1 MKNII
6 ITILILSNLFLTV
19 CIFAMVKTVDN
30 VRVENNELWQMVD
43 RCSPDADE
51 NF

>member
-6 ITILILSNLFLTV
+6 ITILILSNLFLMLCV
-19 CIFAMVKTVDN
+19 VSMVNTVDN
-30 VRVENNELWQMVD
+30 VRVENNELWAMVD
-43 RCSPDADE
+43 RYSPDADE

>member
-6 ITILILSNLFLTV
+6 ITILILSNLFLTA

-30 VRVENNELWQMVD
+30 VRVENNELWAMVD
-43 RCSPDADE
+43 RYTASPDE

>member
-19 CIFAMVKTVDN
+19 CIFAMINTVDN
-30 VRVENNELWQMVD
+30 VRVENNDLWAMVD
-43 RCSPDADE
+43 RYTPTAEE
-51 NF
+51 ND

>member
-6 ITILILSNLFLTV
+6 ITILILSNLFLMV
-19 CIFAMVKTVDN
+19 CVVSMINTVDN
-30 VRVENNELWQMVD
+30 VRVENNELWAMVD
-43 RCSPDADE
+43 KTSPDADE